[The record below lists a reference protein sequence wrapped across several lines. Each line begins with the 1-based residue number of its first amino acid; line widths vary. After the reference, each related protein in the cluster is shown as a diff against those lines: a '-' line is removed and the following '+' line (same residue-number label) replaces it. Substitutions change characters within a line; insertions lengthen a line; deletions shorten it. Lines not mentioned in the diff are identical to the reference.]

1 MVRGSSG
8 GGGLITYF
16 TRHGTVAN
24 LLLAVMVVLGLL
36 AAVNIRAQYFPDVVV
51 SEVEVTV
58 EWEGAGAEDIDRAIV
73 QVMEPA
79 LIAVDGVAAVTARSR
94 EGRADIDLEF
104 EPGWDI
110 ATATEE
116 VQVAVDAIRTLPDE
130 AEDPVVR
137 QSAWRDGVTD
147 IVITG
152 PVSADQLAR
161 FADELVTRL
170 FAAGVTRTTIQGLA
184 APETRVEVPSTVLIQ
199 HDVAMADI
207 AAAIAA
213 EVSTAPAGE
222 VGDGAARVRTG
233 TERRSA
239 EDIAAIVLKSA
250 PDGTQLTIGDI
261 AAIRVEG
268 ATRGRAAFVGDNP
281 AMTIRVERTPD
292 GDAIRLQAAV
302 AEVATAMQATL
313 PPGVTIDL
321 VRARAEQISD
331 RLWLL
336 WDNAVSGL
344 GLLVC
349 VLFLFLNARTAFWVA
364 MGIPVATISAIAIMY
379 FAGITLNMI
388 SIFALIL
395 VLGVIVDDSIV
406 VSEHAEFRMRS
417 LGEAPY
423 VAAENAASRMSGP
436 ILASTITTIIAFFGL
451 VVIGGR
457 FGELIEDI
465 PWTVIAVMIASLVEC
480 FLILPNHIAH
490 ALKSSAADHWYD
502 APSRFVGRGMD
513 WFQRRVM
520 TAIMRFVVAWRYPVI
535 ALLVVALA
543 AHAALFIRGDVQFRF
558 FDAPE
563 QSSVSGNFAMLPGA
577 DRDDSLAMMRELQRA
592 TDAVATRLADENGT
606 NPVEFVLAEV
616 GGGSGRGLSSADG
629 KDPDLLGG
637 IAIELIDPDFRTYS
651 SFQFISMLEAE
662 IRRHPLLEEL
672 SFRGGRFGP
681 GGDAISIDLYGT
693 TAEGLKA
700 AAEDLKL
707 RLSQYPEV
715 SALEDTLAY
724 DKDELILNL
733 TPQGQAL
740 GFSIE
745 TLGADL
751 RDRLNGIEAATYPD
765 GPRSAAIRVELPDAE
780 LTADFLDR
788 TLMRAEGGSYVPLAD
803 IVTVERRAGFSTVYR
818 ENGLRVVTVSGDLAE
833 DDPTRAAEVERALRD
848 EIIPAIEARY
858 GLGSRQ
864 SGAKAEEAAFLGG
877 ALEGLILA
885 LIGIYF
891 CLAWIFESWT
901 RPLVVMSVIP
911 FGLVGAIFGHWHWGV
926 PLSMFSIVGM
936 IGMSGIIINDSIV
949 LVSTVDEYAEKRS
962 LKPAIVDAVADRFR
976 PVLLTTATTVLGL
989 APLLFERSS
998 QAAFLKP
1005 TIITLAYGL
1014 GFGMVLVLLVVP
1026 AILAAQEDITRMI
1039 RAARRGL
1046 RRGPRRLVAGAIA
1059 ACAVLGCLVLIPAL
1073 VTGAAPG
1080 WLGLGTI
1087 GPGRALGIY
1096 IAGSGLICTAA
1107 WLAGR
1112 ATLRPARQTRRAQ

>member
-1 MVRGSSG
+1 MARGSAG
-8 GGGLITYF
+8 GGGLISYF

-24 LLLAVMVVLGLL
+24 LLLAVMMVLGLW
-36 AAVNIRAQYFPDVVV
+36 AVSNIRAQYFPDVVV
-51 SEVEVTV
+51 SAVEVTV
-58 EWEGAGAEDIDRAIV
+58 TWDGAGADDVDRAIV
-73 QVMEPA
+73 QVMEPS
-79 LIAVDGVAAVTARSR
+79 LLAVDGVANVTARSR
-94 EGRADIDLEF
+94 EGRATVDLEF
-104 EPGWDI
+104 EPGTDI
-110 ATATEE
+110 ATATED
-116 VQVAVDAIRTLPDE
+116 VQTTVDAIRTLPEE

-152 PVSADQLAR
+152 PVAPDQLAR

-170 FAAGVTRTTIQGLA
+170 FAAGVTRTMIQGLA
-184 APETRVEVPSTVLIQ
+184 APETTVQVPSTALIQ
-199 HDVAMADI
+199 HDLAMADI

-213 EVSTAPAGE
+213 EVATAPAGE
-222 VGDGAARVRTG
+222 VGDGSARVRTG
-233 TERRSA
+233 TARRSV
-239 EDIAAIVLKSA
+239 DKIAAIVLKSA
-250 PDGTQLTIGDI
+250 PDGTKVTIGDI
-261 AAIRVEG
+261 ATLRVEG

-292 GDAIRLQAAV
+292 GDAIRMQAAV
-302 AEVATAMQATL
+302 VEVATAMQATL

-321 VRARAEQISD
+321 VRARADQISD

-349 VLFLFLNARTAFWVA
+349 VLFLFLNSRTAFWVA
-364 MGIPVATISAIAIMY
+364 MGIPVATISALGIMY

-417 LGEAPY
+417 LGETPY
-423 VAAENAASRMSGP
+423 VAAESAAKRMAGP

-451 VVIGGR
+451 VAIGGR
-457 FGELIEDI
+457 FGDLIVDI
-465 PWTVIAVMIASLVEC
+465 PFTVIAVMIASLVEC

-490 ALKSSAADHWYD
+490 ALKSSAQDHWYD
-502 APSRFVGRGMD
+502 APSRFVNRRMD
-513 WFQRRVM
+513 WFQARVVKPFIR
-520 TAIMRFVVAWRYPVI
+520 AVVVWRYPVL
-535 ALLVVALA
+535 ALLVALLA
-543 AHAALFIRGDVQFRF
+543 SQAALFIRGDVQFRF

-563 QSSVSGNFAMLPGA
+563 QSSISGNFAMLPGA
-577 DRDDSLAMMRELQRA
+577 TRDDSLAMMQELQRA
-592 TDAVATRLADENGT
+592 ATAVASRLEAEHGT
-606 NPVEFVLAEV
+606 NPVDYVVTEV
-616 GGGSGRGLSSADG
+616 GGGAGRGLASAAT
-629 KDPDLLGG
+629 KDADLLGG
-637 IAIELIDPDFRTYS
+637 ISIELIDPDRRPYS
-651 SFQFISMLEAE
+651 SFEFISTLESE

-681 GGDAISIDLYGT
+681 GGDAISVDLFGT

-700 AAEDLKL
+700 AAEDLKA

-740 GFSIE
+740 GFSIDA
-745 TLGADL
+745 LGRDL

-765 GPRSAAIRVELPDAE
+765 GPRSAAIRVELPETE
-780 LTADFLDR
+780 LTADFMDR
-788 TLMRAEGGSYVPLAD
+788 TLMRAPDGAYVPLSD
-803 IVTVERRAGFSTVYR
+803 IVTVARTAGFSTVYR
-818 ENGLRVVTVSGDLAE
+818 ENGLRVVTVTGDLAE
-833 DDPTRAAEVERALRD
+833 DNPERAAEVERALRED
-848 EIIPAIEARY
+848 IVPAVEAAHSVA
-858 GLGSRQ
+858 SRQ
-864 SGAKAEEAAFLGG
+864 SGAAAEQADFLGG
-877 ALEGLILA
+877 ALEGMILA
-885 LIGIYF
+885 LVGIYF
-891 CLAWIFESWT
+891 CLAWIFESWR
-901 RPLVVMSVIP
+901 RPFVVMSVIP
-911 FGLVGAIFGHWHWGV
+911 FGLVGAVFGHWHWDV

-949 LVSTVDEYAEKRS
+949 LVSTVDEYAEKRG

-1005 TIITLAYGL
+1005 TIITLSYGL

-1026 AILAAQEDITRMI
+1026 SFLAAQQDIVRMI
-1039 RAARRGL
+1039 RATRRGL
-1046 RRGPRRLVAGAIA
+1046 RRGPRGLLAGALVASLTLGAV
-1059 ACAVLGCLVLIPAL
+1059 VLLPAL
-1073 VTGAAPG
+1073 VTGHAPA
-1080 WLGLGTI
+1080 WLGLLEAGKGT
-1087 GPGRALGIY
+1087 ALGIY
-1096 IAGSGLICTAA
+1096 VAGSALICAVA
-1107 WLAGR
+1107 WGVGR
-1112 ATLRPARQTRRAQ
+1112 LVLKPARQARVAR